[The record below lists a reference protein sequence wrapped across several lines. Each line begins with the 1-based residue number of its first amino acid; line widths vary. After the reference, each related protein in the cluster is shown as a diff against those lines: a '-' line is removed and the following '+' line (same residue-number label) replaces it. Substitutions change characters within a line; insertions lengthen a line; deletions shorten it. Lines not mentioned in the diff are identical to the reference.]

1 MELLFGQVLAWEGVS
16 GLEAAHSADSEVNSV
31 SRTHG
36 GPHSL
41 LSTICAWWPL
51 CGGEGVK

>member
-16 GLEAAHSADSEVNSV
+16 GLEVAHSADSEVNSV